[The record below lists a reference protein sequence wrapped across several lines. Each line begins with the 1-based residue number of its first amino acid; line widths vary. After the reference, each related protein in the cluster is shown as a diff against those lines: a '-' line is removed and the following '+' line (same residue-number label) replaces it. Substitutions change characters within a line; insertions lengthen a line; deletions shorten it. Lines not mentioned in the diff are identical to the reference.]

1 MSQVPKALGGNERQ
15 ADRGALRGRGFL
27 LEVAVTFSMSKAML
41 NAKKVRPN
49 TSLKLT
55 RNGRA
60 LWPHAARFAHFAAC
74 GHSALP
80 SRAP

>member
-1 MSQVPKALGGNERQ
+1 MLTRLGARGTVEVTFGMPKAKCQ
-15 ADRGALRGRGFL
+15 PHSAQ
-27 LEVAVTFSMSKAML
+27 
-41 NAKKVRPN
+41 PN

-80 SRAP
+80 SRAA